1 MGATSEEPTLFE
13 TLFAFFEGLHLP
25 IVNWTFGTWEAYITA
40 GMFLIL
46 ALVNALFALTT
57 WYTYMER
64 RLLGRFQGRL
74 GPNRTGPFGLL
85 QPIAD
90 AIKLLTKED
99 ILPVAADRW
108 VFNLA
113 PIVMMAPTFLMLAV
127 IPFGTHSFLT
137 DLNIGILYIAAISS
151 IGAVAVLMAGWGS
164 ANKYA
169 LFGSM
174 RAIAALISYEIPV
187 LLALLGVVIST
198 GSMSLV
204 DTVVNQ
210 RLPLAIVQPL
220 GFLIF
225 LIGISAELNRTPFDL
240 TEAESEIIAGFH
252 TEYSGMKFG
261 AFYLAEFGNLLI
273 ASGFITILFLQG
285 WKGPW
290 LPAPFWF
297 LAKIFVVAFIFIWI
311 RATLPRL
318 RIDQVLS
325 FAWKFLLPLS
335 LINITALSMQ
345 ELFWTD
351 PSTLDL
357 LLISGINWV
366 IAITGIFVFGSIISK
381 QKTSYPASLPLR
393 INTQ

>member
-46 ALVNALFALTT
+46 VLVNALFALTT

>member
-1 MGATSEEPTLFE
+1 MGATPTEPTLFE
-13 TLFAFFEGLHLP
+13 TFYSLFEGIHLP
-25 IVNWTFGTWEAYITA
+25 IINWRLGTWEAYLTA

-46 ALVNALFALTT
+46 ILVNALFALTT

-64 RLLGRFQGRL
+64 RLLGRFQGRV

-99 ILPVAADRW
+99 ILPIAADRW
-108 VFNLA
+108 VFNFA
-113 PIVMMAPTFLMLAV
+113 PIVMMAPTFLLLAV
-127 IPFGTHSFLT
+127 IPFGTYNFLT

-151 IGAVAVLMAGWGS
+151 IGAVAVLMAGWAS

-169 LFGSM
+169 MFGSM
-174 RAIAALISYEIPV
+174 RAIAALVSYEIPV
-187 LLALLGVVIST
+187 MIALLGVVIST

-210 RLPLAIVQPL
+210 RIPLMIVQPL

-225 LIGISAELNRTPFDL
+225 LVGISAELNRTPFDL

-273 ASGFITILFLQG
+273 ASALITILFLQG

-290 LPAPFWF
+290 IPAPFWF
-297 LAKIFVVAFIFIWI
+297 LAKIFVVAFVFIWI

-335 LINITALSMQ
+335 LINVTALSLQ
-345 ELFWTD
+345 KLLWPD

-366 IAITGIFVFGSIISK
+366 ITIIGIFVFGYILSK
-381 QKTSYPASLPLR
+381 QKTSYTAPFPLR
-393 INTQ
+393 INPQ